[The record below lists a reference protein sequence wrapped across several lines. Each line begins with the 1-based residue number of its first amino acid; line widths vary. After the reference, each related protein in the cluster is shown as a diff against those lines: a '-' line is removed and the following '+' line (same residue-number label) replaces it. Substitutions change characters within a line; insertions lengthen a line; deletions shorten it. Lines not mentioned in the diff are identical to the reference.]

1 MSEETGNVT
10 TKQSGALAKLDFV
23 ADSGMGLENMDKAD
37 LALPFLKLL
46 QSGSDE
52 TKKKHA
58 KYVDGA
64 EAGMFYNTVTKKLYS
79 GEKGIEV
86 IPVFYKMTYPEWA
99 PFERR
104 EGRPISNDRG
114 PEILKETTQNNSNKD
129 VLSNGNEII
138 KTANH
143 FVIINGERPE
153 KALMTMKSTQ
163 LKVSRG
169 WNSQMEDQFET
180 DPKTGKSV
188 PAPMFSRV
196 YRLKS
201 VENAG
206 SNFNWHGYN
215 IDMIRKVDNAGL
227 YQMARDF
234 HNSLK
239 NSQQK
244 AATVS
249 GEDKSNYQFLVRE
262 MWAVIGRLKPP
273 IIRDRNG

>member
-10 TKQSGALAKLDFV
+10 TKQSGAIAKLDFV
-23 ADSGMGLENMDKAD
+23 ADSGMGLENMDKGD

-64 EAGMFYNTVTKKLYS
+64 EAGMFYNTVTKKLYD

-169 WNSQMEDQFET
+169 WNSLMEDQFET
-180 DPKTGKSV
+180 DPKTGKSI

-206 SNFNWHGYN
+206 SNFSWHGYN
-215 IDMIRKVDNAGL
+215 ITMVKKVDDVGL

-234 HNSLK
+234 YNSLK
-239 NSQQK
+239 NAQQK
-244 AATVS
+244 TATVS
-249 GEDKSNYQFLVRE
+249 EDKANY
-262 MWAVIGRLKPP
+262 
-273 IIRDRNG
+273 

>member
-23 ADSGMGLENMDKAD
+23 ADSGMGLENMDKGD

-64 EAGMFYNTVTKKLYS
+64 EAGMFYNTVTKKLYD

-129 VLSNGNEII
+129 LLSNGNEII

-169 WNSQMEDQFET
+169 WNSLMEDQFET
-180 DPKTGKSV
+180 DPKTGKSI

-206 SNFNWHGYN
+206 SNFSWHGYN
-215 IDMIRKVDNAGL
+215 ITMVKKVDDVGL

-234 HNSLK
+234 YNSLK
-239 NSQQK
+239 NAQQK
-244 AATVS
+244 TATVS
-249 GEDKSNYQFLVRE
+249 EDKANY
-262 MWAVIGRLKPP
+262 
-273 IIRDRNG
+273 

>member
-23 ADSGMGLENMDKAD
+23 ADSGMGLENMDKGD

-64 EAGMFYNTVTKKLYS
+64 EAGMFYNTVTKKLYD

-169 WNSQMEDQFET
+169 WNSLMEDQFET
-180 DPKTGKSV
+180 DPKTGKSI

-206 SNFNWHGYN
+206 SNFSWHGYN
-215 IDMIRKVDNAGL
+215 ITMVKKVDDVGL

-234 HNSLK
+234 YNSLK
-239 NSQQK
+239 NAQQK
-244 AATVS
+244 TATVS
-249 GEDKSNYQFLVRE
+249 EDKANY
-262 MWAVIGRLKPP
+262 
-273 IIRDRNG
+273 

>member
-23 ADSGMGLENMDKAD
+23 ADSGMGLENMDKGD

-64 EAGMFYNTVTKKLYS
+64 EAGMFYNTVTKKLYD

-169 WNSQMEDQFET
+169 WNSLMEDQFET
-180 DPKTGKSV
+180 DPKTGKSI

-196 YRLKS
+196 YRLRS

-206 SNFNWHGYN
+206 SNFSWHGYN
-215 IDMIRKVDNAGL
+215 ITMVKKVDNVGL

-234 HNSLK
+234 YNSLK
-239 NSQQK
+239 NAQQK
-244 AATVS
+244 TATVS
-249 GEDKSNYQFLVRE
+249 EDKANY
-262 MWAVIGRLKPP
+262 
-273 IIRDRNG
+273 

>member
-1 MSEETGNVT
+1 MSEETRDVT
-10 TKQSGALAKLDFV
+10 TKKDGALATLDFV
-23 ADSGMGLENMDKAD
+23 ADSGMGLENIDKSD

-52 TKKKHA
+52 QKKKHA
-58 KYVDGA
+58 KYVEGA
-64 EAGMFYNTVTKKLYS
+64 EAGMFYNTVTKKLYD

-114 PEILKETTQNNSNKD
+114 ASVMAETSQNDKNKD
-129 VLSNGNEII
+129 LLKNGNEII

-169 WNSQMEDQFET
+169 WNSLIENQFEI
-180 DPKTGKSV
+180 DPKTNKSV
-188 PAPMFSRV
+188 PAPMFSRIFK
-196 YRLKS
+196 LNS
-201 VENAG
+201 VENSG
-206 SNFNWHGYN
+206 SFTWHGYT
-215 IDMIRKVDNAGL
+215 ISMLRKVDDAGI

-239 NSQQK
+239 SAQQK
-244 AATVS
+244 VAAVS
-249 GEDKSNYQFLVRE
+249 EENKSNY
-262 MWAVIGRLKPP
+262 
-273 IIRDRNG
+273 

>member
-1 MSEETGNVT
+1 MSEETRDVT
-10 TKQSGALAKLDFV
+10 TKKSNALATMDFV
-23 ADSGMGLENMDKAD
+23 ADSGMGLENIDKSD

-58 KYVDGA
+58 KYVEGA
-64 EAGMFYNTVTKKLYS
+64 EAGMFYNTVTKKLYN

-114 PEILKETTQNNSNKD
+114 VSVMADTTQNDKNKD
-129 VLSNGNEII
+129 LSQNGNEII

-169 WNSQMEDQFET
+169 WNSLIEDQFET

-188 PAPMFSRV
+188 SAPMFSRIFK
-196 YRLKS
+196 LNS
-201 VENAG
+201 VENSG
-206 SNFNWHGYN
+206 SFTWHGYT
-215 IDMIRKVDNAGL
+215 IAMLRKVDDAGI

-239 NSQQK
+239 SAQSK
-244 AATVS
+244 AAAPEV
-249 GEDKSNYQFLVRE
+249 EKSNY
-262 MWAVIGRLKPP
+262 
-273 IIRDRNG
+273 

>member
-1 MSEETGNVT
+1 MSQETSDVT
-10 TKQSGALAKLDFV
+10 IKKDNAVATLDFV
-23 ADSGMGLENMDKAD
+23 ADSGMGLENIDKSD

-58 KYVDGA
+58 KYVEGA
-64 EAGMFYNTVTKKLYS
+64 EAGMFYNTVTKKLYN

-99 PFERR
+99 PFERK

-114 PEILKETTQNNSNKD
+114 PSIMANTTQNDRNKD
-129 VLSNGNEII
+129 MLDNGNEII

-143 FVIINGERPE
+143 FVIINGDRPE

-163 LKVSRG
+163 LKESRN
-169 WNSQMEDQFET
+169 WNSLMENEFESA
-180 DPKTGKSV
+180 PSGKSV
-188 PAPMFSRV
+188 PAPIFSRI
-196 YRLKS
+196 YKLNS
-201 VENAG
+201 VENSG
-206 SNFNWHGYN
+206 SFTWHGYKVS
-215 IDMIRKVDNAGL
+215 MLKKVDDAGL

-239 NSQQK
+239 NAQSK
-244 AATVS
+244 TAAAST
-249 GEDKSNYQFLVRE
+249 EENKSNY
-262 MWAVIGRLKPP
+262 
-273 IIRDRNG
+273 

>member
-23 ADSGMGLENMDKAD
+23 ADSGMGLENMDKGD

-64 EAGMFYNTVTKKLYS
+64 EAGMFYNTVTKKLYD

-169 WNSQMEDQFET
+169 WNSLMEDQFET
-180 DPKTGKSV
+180 DPKTGKSI

-196 YRLKS
+196 YRLRS

-206 SNFNWHGYN
+206 SSFSWHGYN
-215 IDMIRKVDNAGL
+215 ITMVKKVDDVGL

-234 HNSLK
+234 YNSLK

-244 AATVS
+244 TATVS
-249 GEDKSNYQFLVRE
+249 EDKANY
-262 MWAVIGRLKPP
+262 
-273 IIRDRNG
+273 